1 MAADEPHRIHP
12 SGSFATQQVDEMVAA
27 WRRGERPLAEEI
39 LARYPELG
47 EDAAIRL
54 VYEEI
59 CLRQEAGLEVDPA
72 QIARRFPQ
80 WREELEL
87 LLQCQRLMESP
98 AAPAEYP
105 LAGEVLCGFRLLAEL
120 GRGAAGS
127 VFLAVQPSLAGRP
140 VVLKVTP
147 RGREEHLSLARL
159 QHMNIVPIYSE
170 HVLQARNLQILCM
183 PFLGGATLEKVL
195 QSLSG
200 KAPPERTGKELI
212 EALDELAA
220 RLPIVP
226 QSKGPFRQFIER
238 ASYVEAICSIGA
250 SLADGLHYA
259 HERELLHMD
268 VKPSNV
274 LLAGDGQPM
283 LLDFHLA
290 RAPVAAGG
298 PPPPWL
304 GGTPQYMAPEQ
315 RLAIAAVQERCPV
328 SSAVDGRADIYSLG
342 LVLYDT
348 LAGDTPRAVQ
358 AVLKPLSRINPRVS
372 VGLSDIIQKCLRPA
386 AGDRYKSAAALA
398 NDLRRQLSDLPLRGV
413 PNRSP
418 LERWRKWRRRQPLG
432 LSRIL
437 LVAALAGLIA
447 FAAGALG
454 VSIRQRLH
462 DIESSLTQ
470 GRTCLDR
477 RQFHEAA
484 SVLRAGLALAEH
496 FPAVDHTRQAL
507 AVELARARRG
517 EQAERLH
524 GLAEQIR
531 FRYGLAVP
539 PPEEAQSILRLGRAI
554 WDGRTALA
562 QSVNTGG
569 EVQFD
574 EPTRADLIDLVASW
588 ADLRMRCAEGPEI
601 ALARQETLRVLSEA
615 EALLGP
621 SPALQRQRQALGE
634 APDLK
639 AAPPARPLEARSAS
653 EHLDLGKLHLRSGDL
668 KLASEQF
675 HLGLRLRPQDFWL
688 NFYEGLC
695 SYRQGDFAEAV
706 NAFRSSI
713 VLAPETA
720 ECYYNRGLAYQALGR
735 LDEAMADY
743 DQACRLN
750 KHFADAALN
759 LGMIHYR
766 AGRYRTARA
775 DLNRAL
781 ASAPSRNM
789 RGIIHYN
796 LALVDWAAG
805 DRESCAKNAQAAL
818 ELGNSDVPEL
828 IRRLHHARP
837 D

>member
-1 MAADEPHRIHP
+1 MVDEEPLRIDP
-12 SGSFATQQVDEMVAA
+12 SGSLATEQVDEMVAA

-39 LARYPELG
+39 LAAHPELG

-59 CLRQEAGLEVDPA
+59 CLRQEAGLEVDPEA
-72 QIARRFPQ
+72 IARRFPQ
-80 WREELEL
+80 WRDELQL

-98 AAPAEYP
+98 AAPAECP
-105 LAGEVLCGFRLLAEL
+105 QAGEVLCGFRLLAEL
-120 GRGAAGS
+120 GRGTAGS
-127 VFLAVQPSLAGRP
+127 VFLALQPSLADRP
-140 VVLKVTP
+140 VVLKITP

-195 QSLSG
+195 QRQSG
-200 KAPPERTGKELI
+200 KAPAERTGKQLI

-226 QSKGPFRQFIER
+226 QSKGPFRQFIAH

-250 SLADGLHYA
+250 ALADGLHYA

-298 PPPPWL
+298 PPPNWL

-315 RLAIAAVQERCPV
+315 RLAIAAVREGSPV
-328 SSAVDGRADIYSLG
+328 PSGVDGRADIYALG
-342 LVLYDT
+342 LVIYDA
-348 LAGDTPRAVQ
+348 LAGDVARPAYAAPR
-358 AVLKPLSRINPRVS
+358 PLSQLNPRVS
-372 VGLSDIIQKCLRPA
+372 VGLSDIIQKCLSPA
-386 AGDRYKSAAALA
+386 AGDRYGSAAALA
-398 NDLRRQLSDLPLRGV
+398 NDLRRHLSHLPLRGV

-432 LSRIL
+432 LSRVL
-437 LVAALAGLIA
+437 LLAVLAGGSA

-454 VSIRQRLH
+454 ISIRQRFH

-470 GRTCLDR
+470 GRTLLDR

-484 SVLRAGLALAEH
+484 TVLSTGFALAEH
-496 FPAVDHTRQAL
+496 FPAVDQTRQAL
-507 AVELARARRG
+507 AFELARARRG

-531 FRYGLAVP
+531 FRYGLAAP

-554 WDGRTALA
+554 WDGRAALA
-562 QSVNTGG
+562 HSEDTGG
-569 EVQFD
+569 KVEFD
-574 EPTRADLIDLVASW
+574 EPTRADLIDLVALW
-588 ADLRMRCAEGPEI
+588 ADLRMRYAKAPET
-601 ALARQETLRVLSEA
+601 ALAGTETLRVLTEA
-615 EALLGP
+615 EALLRP
-621 SPALQRQRQALGE
+621 SPALRRQLQALREALGLME
-634 APDLK
+634 AP
-639 AAPPARPLEARSAS
+639 PVRSLEARSAS
-653 EHLDLGKLHLRSGDL
+653 EHLDLGKFHLRSGDL

-675 HLGLRLRPQDFWL
+675 RLGLDLCPQDFWL
-688 NFYEGLC
+688 NFYDGLC
-695 SYRQGDFAEAV
+695 SYRQGSFAEAV
-706 NAFRSSI
+706 NAFRASI
-713 VLAPETA
+713 SLAPDTA
-720 ECYYNRGLAYQALGR
+720 ECYYNRGLSYQALGR

-743 DQACRLN
+743 NRACGLN
-750 KHFADAALN
+750 EHFPDAALN
-759 LGMIHYR
+759 RGMIHYR
-766 AGRYRTARA
+766 LGRYHAARA

-781 ASAPSRNM
+781 ASAQTRSM
-789 RGIIHYN
+789 RGMIHYN

-805 DRESCAKNAQAAL
+805 DREACAKNAQAAL
-818 ELGNSDVPEL
+818 ELGNLDAREL
-828 IRRLHHARP
+828 SQRLH
-837 D
+837 